1 MRLIVLGDMLIT
13 TLSQVIVAK
22 IIWDPKDLTTLKA
35 VPVQNAPVNKKD
47 IEDFQQTMDNLQVA
61 GKASDSRASPNWLM
75 VSGKFSFTDFLR
87 VIEVMNYSRV
97 SMEKPFEG
105 YTIESML

>member
-1 MRLIVLGDMLIT
+1 MLFT

-35 VPVQNAPVNKKD
+35 TPVQNASVNKKD
-47 IEDFQQTMDNLQVA
+47 IEDFQTTMDNLQ
-61 GKASDSRASPNWLM
+61 
-75 VSGKFSFTDFLR
+75 
-87 VIEVMNYSRV
+87 IEVKNYSRV

-105 YTIESML
+105 YT